1 MYVSL
6 CLEAQQRECLL
17 WEEECFWRLQRGWGT
32 LALSL
37 GVRGLGGAPCCGA
50 GLLWDLRSAVGEE
63 ASPVLPALRLPSPM

>member
-37 GVRGLGGAPCCGA
+37 GRGPLLRGGASLGS
-50 GLLWDLRSAVGEE
+50 D
-63 ASPVLPALRLPSPM
+63 